1 MCRHEEIEPC
11 RDTDSRLT
19 HKEGSAKSLY
29 MCDILKYGHILRD
42 KQYTEGDLPARSDR
56 NELPSLTSSLL
67 LLCHM
72 EEAYEGV
79 GYGMIF

>member
-1 MCRHEEIEPC
+1 
-11 RDTDSRLT
+11 
-19 HKEGSAKSLY
+19 

-42 KQYTEGDLPARSDR
+42 KQYTEGDLPACSDR

-79 GYGMIF
+79 GCGMIF